1 MWSKASE
8 AHAPLSAP
16 EKFPEANRRECKASA
31 ALAMVMRRNAAW
43 STAVLVLLAFLLW
56 LLNHPYQGIWHDARV
71 YGLIAAHW
79 MYPEALA
86 SDLFF
91 RFGSQGSL
99 TLFTPIYGELVRA
112 LGLDRA
118 AQLVTLSG
126 GALWVTALFY
136 LSRSMLGDTLAGRFA
151 VLFGVML
158 SVSYSPNASVFV
170 LNENFAT
177 ARVWAMPAGLMAV
190 AWLAAG
196 EFRRAAAA
204 ALLSCLLHPLLGLW
218 PLALV
223 ILARLPLRW
232 VIPLTL
238 SPALAVTGMG
248 LLNPDV
254 PHLRLMQGEWL
265 DYLSDASDILFKP
278 LGESRLPVYFTAL
291 AGLLAGARAGS
302 PQWRP
307 LYARLLT
314 LAAGGLVLAL
324 LSSYGLP
331 LEIIVQGQPWR
342 VFWLAIPLAG
352 VALLD
357 LMQRAAVV
365 DGAPLLIGNGLAL
378 LALDGDWLLSVIWLA
393 CAASVLPAH
402 YLNALAV
409 HANAWRKALWATLLA
424 LCLLALPGL
433 IVELEIAGARFITP
447 WWPGALVLHGLV
459 AGSLWPLPLLLAWLL
474 GQKPLSSRTGVALAA
489 VVVVAGLLIL
499 TLGAWDKRPFSVQRM
514 EARYLNSHQPPHPF
528 SAYIRRG
535 ETVAWPEQEM
545 TVWLELHTPSYWG
558 KTQGI
563 GVVFSHDKFAKWQR
577 RGARVAAA
585 PTRLALCADPLLDW
599 VVVMQPVTAVAAVA
613 AVAIAPSGAALYA
626 CPSAR
631 HHAGALPAPT
641 F

>member
-1 MWSKASE
+1 MWCRASE
-8 AHAPLSAP
+8 AQVPLIAP
-16 EKFPEANRRECKASA
+16 EKSA
-31 ALAMVMRRNAAW
+31 MAMRRNAAW
-43 STAVLVLLAFLLW
+43 STAILVLLAFLLW

-91 RFGSQGSL
+91 RFGSQGNL

-136 LSRSMLGDTLAGRFA
+136 LSRNMLGDTLAGRFA

-158 SVSYSPNASVFV
+158 SVSYSPYASTFV

-196 EFRRAAAA
+196 KFRRAAAA

-238 SPALAVTGMG
+238 SPALAVIGIG
-248 LLNPDV
+248 LLNPDL
-254 PHLRLMQGEWL
+254 PYLRLMQGEWL
-265 DYLSDASDILFKP
+265 DYLRGAPDILFKAHQAP
-278 LGESRLPVYFTAL
+278 QTTRLPVYLTAL
-291 AGLLAGARAGS
+291 IALLAGARAGS

-307 LYARLLT
+307 LYARLLA
-314 LAAGGLVLAL
+314 LAAGGLVLTL

-331 LEIIVQGQPWR
+331 LEVIVQGQPWR

-352 VALLD
+352 VAFLNLL
-357 LMQRAAVV
+357 QRAAVV

-378 LALDGDWLLSVIWLA
+378 LALDGDWLLPVIWLA
-393 CAASVLPAH
+393 CAASWLPAP
-402 YLNALAV
+402 YLNALAAHV
-409 HANAWRKALWATLLA
+409 NAWRKALWVTLLA
-424 LCLLALPGL
+424 LCLLALPGF
-433 IVELEIAGARFITP
+433 IVELEIAGARFVTP

-459 AGSLWPLPLLLAWLL
+459 AGGLWPLPLLLAWLL
-474 GQKPLSSRTGVALAA
+474 GRESLFSRTGVALAA
-489 VVVVAGLLIL
+489 VAAVAGLLIL

-563 GVVFSHDKFAKWQR
+563 GVVFSHDKFAEWQR

-599 VVVMQPVTAVAAVA
+599 VVVMQPVTAVAAL
-613 AVAIAPSGAALYA
+613 AVAPSGAALYA